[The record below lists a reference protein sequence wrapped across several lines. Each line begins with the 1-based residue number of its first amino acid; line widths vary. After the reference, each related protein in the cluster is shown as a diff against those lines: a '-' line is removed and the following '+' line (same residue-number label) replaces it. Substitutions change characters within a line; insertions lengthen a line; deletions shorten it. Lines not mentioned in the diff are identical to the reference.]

1 VDLAGRKRKILTVP
15 GGFTLQDV
23 APDGR
28 VLVTVDTERLAMEWT
43 GEDKK
48 EVRDLSWYDWSVAKD
63 ISPDGQW
70 VLFEESSEPVGSD
83 YAVAIRNIDDSPP
96 IRLGDGTVGSLSP
109 DGKWALSVFTGASQ
123 HISLYPIGPGQARQI
138 FLPELEHLE
147 NGAAHF
153 LPDGKRIVVNGN
165 QPGRPGRSFLVDLA
179 GGKPE
184 PVTPEGVRAALPSPD
199 GKYLVGSTAGGGLSL
214 FPVDGG
220 PAIAIPGGVAN
231 PGYDVAQWS
240 DDGKA
245 LYVYQAGAPPL
256 KIYRLEVATGK
267 TTLLRELTPT
277 DRAGVVRIGAVVANP
292 NGSEFAYS
300 YLQALSVLYVI
311 SGLR

>member
-1 VDLAGRKRKILTVP
+1 
-15 GGFTLQDV
+15 
-23 APDGR
+23 
-28 VLVTVDTERLAMEWT
+28 
-43 GEDKK
+43 
-48 EVRDLSWYDWSVAKD
+48 
-63 ISPDGQW
+63 
-70 VLFEESSEPVGSD
+70 
-83 YAVAIRNIDDSPP
+83 
-96 IRLGDGTVGSLSP
+96 
-109 DGKWALSVFTGASQ
+109 
-123 HISLYPIGPGQARQI
+123 
-138 FLPELEHLE
+138 LEHLE

-179 GGKPE
+179 GGKPQ
-184 PVTPEGVRAALPSPD
+184 PVTPEAVRAALPSPD